1 MTNPT
6 QTNRPP
12 LFRARRRQACR
23 RWAHGVIGRM
33 VPGVACLA
41 AALMMGTAARASQ
54 DDLGGQ
60 DKIVVATTDG
70 NEAPKDARGGSRHK
84 TALWRYSGKK
94 GPERWGGLS
103 KDYAL
108 CKSGAM
114 QSPIDIAG
122 FTGASTQ
129 PIRFDYGLTPLS
141 IVNNGHTV
149 MASYAPGSGITVGGK
164 RYELVQFHFHTPSEH
179 SVAGKRAAIEMH
191 LVHKAANG
199 ELAVIAVLF
208 TGGAKNLALGEIAS
222 YLPMIP
228 GPVKV
233 RGRVLIN
240 ARDLLP
246 ASRGYYRY
254 IGSLTTPPCSQGVQW
269 FVMARPVQVQ
279 PSVVARFTRA
289 LGYSARPIQALNQRL
304 LLAPIARD

>member
-6 QTNRPP
+6 RANRPP
-12 LFRARRRQACR
+12 PFRAHAM
-23 RWAHGVIGRM
+23 IGRV
-33 VPGVACLA
+33 VPGACLA
-41 AALMMGTAARASQ
+41 AALMIGAATQASE
-54 DDLGGQ
+54 DGLGGK
-60 DKIVVATTDG
+60 DKFVLATAG
-70 NEAPKDARGGSRHK
+70 ENKAPKEAGGGSRHS

-94 GPERWGGLS
+94 GPERWGVLS

-122 FTGASTQ
+122 PTGASTQ

-141 IVNNGHTV
+141 IVHNGHTV
-149 MASYAPGSGITVGGK
+149 MVNYAPGSSITVGGK
-164 RYELVQFHFHTPSEH
+164 RYALVQFHFHTPSEH

-191 LVHKAANG
+191 LVHKAADG

-208 TGGAKNLALGEIAS
+208 SGGAKNLALGEIAT
-222 YLPMIP
+222 YLPMKP

-233 RGRVLIN
+233 LGRVLIN

-246 ASRGYYRY
+246 AKRGYYRY
-254 IGSLTTPPCSQGVQW
+254 IGSLTTPPCSEGVQW
-269 FVMARPVQVQ
+269 FVMAQPVPVQA
-279 PSVVARFTRA
+279 SAVARFTQA
-289 LGYSARPIQALNQRL
+289 LGYSARPIQALNRRL